1 MCYLSGQCGQDNSI
15 EVELYRVHGCRG
27 QVRHCPFPNLH
38 QIIKNSVV
46 NPDLVGFGIISFRY
60 GSRNNERADKFK
72 ASHPKFSEIL
82 ALIYIV

>member
-1 MCYLSGQCGQDNSI
+1 M
-15 EVELYRVHGCRG
+15 
-27 QVRHCPFPNLH
+27 
-38 QIIKNSVV
+38 

-82 ALIYIV
+82 EFTEWVSDQVPHKFRIEGDEIVVDTTV